1 MNTLIETG
9 DLGDSHEVNYC
20 HLVITTR
27 HLSLETRLLS
37 HNKQQDESFSLECN
51 SVHISNVQRCTYMYM
66 LMWYWYVTDM
76 CMLHTANIAI
86 HTRPYQLDEYS
97 SWISVPAGTP
107 PAGKAL
113 FSSRHFH
120 QHPHLGRCLYSA
132 LSYSSLGLL
141 GSPTYWQED
150 PVQKE
155 KNIPSVKS
163 RRQWIM
169 PSLQT

>member
-66 LMWYWYVTDM
+66 LM
-76 CMLHTANIAI
+76 
-86 HTRPYQLDEYS
+86 
-97 SWISVPAGTP
+97 
-107 PAGKAL
+107 
-113 FSSRHFH
+113 
-120 QHPHLGRCLYSA
+120 
-132 LSYSSLGLL
+132 
-141 GSPTYWQED
+141 
-150 PVQKE
+150 
-155 KNIPSVKS
+155 
-163 RRQWIM
+163 
-169 PSLQT
+169 

>member
-1 MNTLIETG
+1 
-9 DLGDSHEVNYC
+9 
-20 HLVITTR
+20 
-27 HLSLETRLLS
+27 
-37 HNKQQDESFSLECN
+37 
-51 SVHISNVQRCTYMYM
+51 
-66 LMWYWYVTDM
+66 M
-76 CMLHTANIAI
+76 CMLLTANIAI

-107 PAGKAL
+107 LVGKAL

-155 KNIPSVKS
+155 KNIPSVLKKPTS
-163 RRQWIM
+163 VNNAFITDII
-169 PSLQT
+169 SSFSHH